1 MDNNSL
7 ATEILH
13 ELRVESKRRF
23 IVLIISIVA
32 LVLSNMAWLVAWNLP
47 DNTVS
52 ESYELQG
59 EDSANVIYNQLGE
72 VEIGEQNPSEQNEN
86 ITNEQ

>member
-1 MDNNSL
+1 MDNM

-13 ELRVESKRRF
+13 ELRAESKRRF
-23 IVLIISIVA
+23 ALLIIARSLLFV
-32 LVLSNMAWLVAWNLP
+32 SNMAWLIAWNLP

-72 VEIGEQNPSEQNEN
+72 VEIGEQNSGE
-86 ITNEQ
+86 